1 MTAGLFTPFTLRS
14 LTLRNRIVVSPM
26 CQYSSVD
33 GFATDWHLVHLGSR
47 AVGGAAVVLAE
58 ATAVSPEGRIS
69 PHDLGIWKDKHIDAL
84 SRITRF
90 IAAQGAIA
98 GIQLAHAGRKAS
110 VDAPWRGGRVLD
122 EHEGGWRPILAPS
135 AEAFSAR
142 TPVPV
147 EMGHDHME
155 RIIGDFRGAAERALA
170 AGFQVVELH
179 GAHGYLLHEFLSPL
193 SNKRTDRYGGSFENR
208 VRFTLET
215 VDAVRQVWPEAL
227 PLLMRLSATDWT
239 EGGWD
244 IEQSVELSRILRTR
258 GVDLIDTSSGGNVA
272 GAKIPVGPGYQ
283 VQFAE
288 RIRRD
293 AGIATGAVGMI
304 TDVIQDAY
312 AATGL
317 SSADLDW
324 FVPHQANK
332 RIISASADKLGI
344 PHEKVVYTVETH
356 GNTSAASIPLA
367 LDTAVRDG
375 RILPGHLVMIEAMGG
390 GFTWGSALLRW

>member
-47 AVGGAAVVLAE
+47 AVGGAAVVMAE

-69 PHDLGIWKDKHIDAL
+69 PHDLGIWNDGHIDAL
-84 SRITRF
+84 ARITRF

-147 EMGHDHME
+147 EMGHDHIE
-155 RIIGDFRGAAERALA
+155 RIIGDFRRAAERALA

-208 VRFTLET
+208 IRFTLET

-258 GVDLIDTSSGGNVA
+258 GVDLVDTSSGGNVA

-283 VQFAE
+283 VEFAE

-293 AGIATGAVGMI
+293 AGIPTGAVGMI
-304 TDVIQDAY
+304 TD
-312 AATGL
+312 
-317 SSADLDW
+317 
-324 FVPHQANK
+324 PHQAEE
-332 RIISASADKLGI
+332 IIQGGKAD
-344 PHEKVVYTVETH
+344 VVV
-356 GNTSAASIPLA
+356 LA
-367 LDTAVRDG
+367 R
-375 RILPGHLVMIEAMGG
+375 E
-390 GFTWGSALLRW
+390 LLRDPYWPLRAARVLGVKVTWPSQYERASD

>member
-47 AVGGAAVVLAE
+47 AVGGAAVVMAE

-69 PHDLGIWKDKHIDAL
+69 PHDLGIWNDGHIDAL
-84 SRITRF
+84 ARITRF
-90 IAAQGAIA
+90 IAAQGAAA

-147 EMGHDHME
+147 EMGHDHIE
-155 RIIGDFRGAAERALA
+155 RIIGDFRRAAERALA

-208 VRFTLET
+208 IRFTLET

-258 GVDLIDTSSGGNVA
+258 GVDLVDTSSGGNVA

-283 VQFAE
+283 VEFAE

-293 AGIATGAVGMI
+293 AGIPTGAVGMI
-304 TDVIQDAY
+304 TD
-312 AATGL
+312 
-317 SSADLDW
+317 
-324 FVPHQANK
+324 PHQAEE
-332 RIISASADKLGI
+332 IIQGGKAD
-344 PHEKVVYTVETH
+344 VVV
-356 GNTSAASIPLA
+356 LA
-367 LDTAVRDG
+367 R
-375 RILPGHLVMIEAMGG
+375 E
-390 GFTWGSALLRW
+390 LLRDPYWPLRAARVLGVKVTWPSQYERASD